1 MIVPPTDSSTVE
13 GVRSVPAGGEAA
25 GRPLRILTL
34 VGSLRRNSWNRR
46 LALAAKSLA
55 PPGVEVVLW
64 ERLAELPHYNEE
76 LEHAPGPAVEEL
88 RAEARRADALLFVT
102 PEYNGAPPSALKNA
116 IDWLSRPAGA
126 APIAGKPAAVTGG
139 SVSSFGALWA
149 QQVARRALMIA
160 GARPLERELPV
171 GKIDQRFS
179 GEELADEATAQALR
193 ELLRELA
200 EAARSDD
207 TEPVAAH
214 TAPGRREA

>member
-1 MIVPPTDSSTVE
+1 
-13 GVRSVPAGGEAA
+13 
-25 GRPLRILTL
+25 
-34 VGSLRRNSWNRR
+34 
-46 LALAAKSLA
+46 
-55 PPGVEVVLW
+55 
-64 ERLAELPHYNEE
+64 
-76 LEHAPGPAVEEL
+76 
-88 RAEARRADALLFVT
+88 
-102 PEYNGAPPSALKNA
+102 
-116 IDWLSRPAGA
+116 
-126 APIAGKPAAVTGG
+126 
-139 SVSSFGALWA
+139 
-149 QQVARRALMIA
+149 MIA